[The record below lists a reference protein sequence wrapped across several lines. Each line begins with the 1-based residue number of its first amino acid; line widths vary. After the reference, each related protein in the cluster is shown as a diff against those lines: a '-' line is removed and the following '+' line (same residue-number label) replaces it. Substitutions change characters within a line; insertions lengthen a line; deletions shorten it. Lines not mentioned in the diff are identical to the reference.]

1 MGEYAKAVP
10 LSEVNTNRKSVQKQ
24 ALDLG
29 VDIKGLST
37 RELKE
42 QIVEATDAKNDLG
55 DMISK
60 EIGKLSRPINL
71 KTPEETVTTRGSTD
85 IPMNFNMVQPAAKG
99 SPNIVSGGGGGG
111 GIPIEFYCWKDGEV
125 GTIILTASQDFEAL
139 PPA

>member
-42 QIVEATDAKNDLG
+42 QIVKATDAKNDLG
-55 DMISK
+55 EMISK
-60 EIGKLSRPINL
+60 EIDKLSRPVNL
-71 KTPEETVTTRGSTD
+71 KTPEETVTTRDSTD
-85 IPMNFNMVQPAAKG
+85 IPMKFDKVQPTKG
-99 SPNIVSGGGGGG
+99 SSSSGGGGGGAG

>member
-42 QIVEATDAKNDLG
+42 QIVEATEAKNNLG
-55 DMISK
+55 DMVSK
-60 EIGKLSRPINL
+60 EISKLSRPINL

-85 IPMNFNMVQPAAKG
+85 IPIKFDTVQPTAKV
-99 SPNIVSGGGGGG
+99 SPNMFSGGGGGG
-111 GIPIEFYCWKDGEV
+111 EPIEFYCYLNGEPARIMLLAQ
-125 GTIILTASQDFEAL
+125 G
-139 PPA
+139 PPEPL

>member
-55 DMISK
+55 EMISK
-60 EIGKLSRPINL
+60 EIGKLSRPVNL
-71 KTPEETVTTRGSTD
+71 KTPEETVTTRDGTD
-85 IPMNFNMVQPAAKG
+85 IPMKFDKVQPSAKG
-99 SPNIVSGGGGGG
+99 SPNIVSGGGGVGG
-111 GIPIEFYCWKDGEV
+111 VEKEFYCWKAGVAGKIKIQVSE
-125 GTIILTASQDFEAL
+125 DFTEL
-139 PPA
+139 E

>member
-55 DMISK
+55 EMISK
-60 EIGKLSRPINL
+60 EIDKLSRPVNL
-71 KTPEETVTTRGSTD
+71 KTPEETVTTRDSTD
-85 IPMNFNMVQPAAKG
+85 IPMKFDKVQPTKG
-99 SPNIVSGGGGGG
+99 SSSSGGGGGGAG

>member
-71 KTPEETVTTRGSTD
+71 KTPEETVTTRDSTD
-85 IPMNFNMVQPAAKG
+85 IPMKFDKVQPSAKG
-99 SPNIVSGGGGGG
+99 SPNTVSVGGGG
-111 GIPIEFYCWKDGEV
+111 GIPIEFYCWKDGVV
-125 GTIILTASQDFEAL
+125 GTIILTASQDFEEL